1 MEKSIKA
8 QTTADKRDRQK
19 ERINADF
26 LFGQVGRK
34 KNYLVC
40 VCLRESAVKGKEY

>member
-26 LFGQVGRK
+26 FSAKSAEKR
-34 KNYLVC
+34 NYLVC